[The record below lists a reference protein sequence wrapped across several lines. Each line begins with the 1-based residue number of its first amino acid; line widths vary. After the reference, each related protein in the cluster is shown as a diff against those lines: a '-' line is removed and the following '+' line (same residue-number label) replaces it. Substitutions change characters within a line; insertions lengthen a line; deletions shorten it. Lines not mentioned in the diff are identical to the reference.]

1 MGYRPI
7 SLSSCGPPH
16 DARYSAIWVYE
27 PLGPDLQMIHDV
39 PKPVFDSWVEKL
51 RKRKYVLTHVT
62 VTGAEEEAIFAGVME
77 EDRKPNKTVWTLDC
91 GIKNW
96 EPFLTRTESG
106 LKMKTQG
113 FSSYGTPDNRTYCIL
128 RHENRGN
135 ENVALYADLK
145 EEDFQ
150 QVFTG
155 EITKPFW
162 RPKKLFMSND
172 LEIAGLFTDTSVGD
186 WYSDTHLNET
196 ALEATI
202 KEQTSKGLTL
212 TGIQGGVR
220 EGEEFYNV
228 IFQELLE
235 PKTRHWHATGKETE
249 FLRMHKSLDSIMEKF
264 MKTNGV
270 RQAQVAIASR
280 GVIMAERAYTWA
292 EDDREIVATND
303 TFLLAS
309 VSKMFTTA
317 AINHLI
323 NRGKLSLRTKVYKR
337 LGYFDAKDE
346 RAKNITVKN
355 LLEHKGGYDRREAGE
370 DISVDFNKV
379 TMSLLTKGNRTA
391 TTRDVIEYMLA
402 QPLQFTP
409 GEKKSYSNY
418 GYMLLGYL
426 VSNVTGMPYMDFLE
440 KNIFR
445 GLDVELYKT
454 SPSEH
459 RHDRIIQESRLTG
472 LDTLRPMSNRSVAA
486 VYGGYGAIMEEC
498 SAAFSLKASA
508 STIAKF
514 SGFHVGIQIS
524 YGVAAINDLSSYK
537 LNLFQLNPPPSFIF
551 LGSSLCVGL
560 GMSFSADGDG
570 RLDLKRRVQDMDN
583 DNWKEGHTR
592 VAGQKRFK
600 STANIRIAER
610 LKHITWAWF
619 TFVMSTGGIALLL
632 HSTPHQFR
640 GLQVIGKI
648 YFILTLVLFVTIVS
662 GLVFRFM
669 KTPYAL
675 RNSLMHPT
683 ESLFFPC
690 SLLSLATIIANATVY
705 GIPAAGPW
713 LATALRVCFWLYA
726 GLSIFSAIVQF
737 YVLFTGAHLP
747 IHSMTPAW
755 ILPVF
760 PAMLT
765 GTLASALMS
774 SQSPEHRMS
783 MLVAGLAFQGLGWT
797 VSLFMYPLYLGRLM
811 QDGLPAPAMRPGM
824 FIAVGPAG
832 YTAVAIIGMSR
843 SLPEGYGYFATYP
856 MANEILR
863 VLALWTG
870 VWIWC
875 VGFWF
880 LGFSLFAVLASALR
894 WKLKF
899 SMSWWAFVFP
909 NIGFTLAT
917 AYIGEELQSEGIKW
931 VSSAMTIL
939 LVIMWF
945 VVLYGMI
952 SAVIRRKLLWPGR
965 DGDES

>member
-1 MGYRPI
+1 
-7 SLSSCGPPH
+7 
-16 DARYSAIWVYE
+16 
-27 PLGPDLQMIHDV
+27 
-39 PKPVFDSWVEKL
+39 
-51 RKRKYVLTHVT
+51 
-62 VTGAEEEAIFAGVME
+62 
-77 EDRKPNKTVWTLDC
+77 
-91 GIKNW
+91 
-96 EPFLTRTESG
+96 
-106 LKMKTQG
+106 
-113 FSSYGTPDNRTYCIL
+113 
-128 RHENRGN
+128 
-135 ENVALYADLK
+135 
-145 EEDFQ
+145 
-150 QVFTG
+150 
-155 EITKPFW
+155 
-162 RPKKLFMSND
+162 
-172 LEIAGLFTDTSVGD
+172 
-186 WYSDTHLNET
+186 
-196 ALEATI
+196 
-202 KEQTSKGLTL
+202 
-212 TGIQGGVR
+212 
-220 EGEEFYNV
+220 
-228 IFQELLE
+228 
-235 PKTRHWHATGKETE
+235 
-249 FLRMHKSLDSIMEKF
+249 
-264 MKTNGV
+264 
-270 RQAQVAIASR
+270 
-280 GVIMAERAYTWA
+280 
-292 EDDREIVATND
+292 
-303 TFLLAS
+303 
-309 VSKMFTTA
+309 
-317 AINHLI
+317 
-323 NRGKLSLRTKVYKR
+323 
-337 LGYFDAKDE
+337 
-346 RAKNITVKN
+346 
-355 LLEHKGGYDRREAGE
+355 
-370 DISVDFNKV
+370 
-379 TMSLLTKGNRTA
+379 
-391 TTRDVIEYMLA
+391 
-402 QPLQFTP
+402 
-409 GEKKSYSNY
+409 
-418 GYMLLGYL
+418 
-426 VSNVTGMPYMDFLE
+426 
-440 KNIFR
+440 
-445 GLDVELYKT
+445 
-454 SPSEH
+454 
-459 RHDRIIQESRLTG
+459 
-472 LDTLRPMSNRSVAA
+472 
-486 VYGGYGAIMEEC
+486 
-498 SAAFSLKASA
+498 
-508 STIAKF
+508 
-514 SGFHVGIQIS
+514 
-524 YGVAAINDLSSYK
+524 
-537 LNLFQLNPPPSFIF
+537 
-551 LGSSLCVGL
+551 
-560 GMSFSADGDG
+560 MSFSADGDG

-592 VAGQKRFK
+592 VAGQKHFR
-600 STANIRIAER
+600 STANVRIVER

-669 KTPYAL
+669 NTAYSL

-690 SLLSLATIIANATVY
+690 SLLSVATIIANATVY
-705 GIPAAGPW
+705 GIPATGPW

-726 GLSIFSAIVQF
+726 GLSILSAIVQF

-783 MLVAGLAFQGLGWT
+783 MLVAGLTFQGLGWT

-880 LGFSLFAVLASALR
+880 LGFSLFAVLTSALR

>member
-1 MGYRPI
+1 
-7 SLSSCGPPH
+7 
-16 DARYSAIWVYE
+16 
-27 PLGPDLQMIHDV
+27 
-39 PKPVFDSWVEKL
+39 
-51 RKRKYVLTHVT
+51 
-62 VTGAEEEAIFAGVME
+62 
-77 EDRKPNKTVWTLDC
+77 
-91 GIKNW
+91 
-96 EPFLTRTESG
+96 
-106 LKMKTQG
+106 
-113 FSSYGTPDNRTYCIL
+113 
-128 RHENRGN
+128 
-135 ENVALYADLK
+135 
-145 EEDFQ
+145 
-150 QVFTG
+150 
-155 EITKPFW
+155 
-162 RPKKLFMSND
+162 
-172 LEIAGLFTDTSVGD
+172 
-186 WYSDTHLNET
+186 
-196 ALEATI
+196 
-202 KEQTSKGLTL
+202 
-212 TGIQGGVR
+212 
-220 EGEEFYNV
+220 
-228 IFQELLE
+228 
-235 PKTRHWHATGKETE
+235 
-249 FLRMHKSLDSIMEKF
+249 
-264 MKTNGV
+264 
-270 RQAQVAIASR
+270 
-280 GVIMAERAYTWA
+280 
-292 EDDREIVATND
+292 
-303 TFLLAS
+303 
-309 VSKMFTTA
+309 
-317 AINHLI
+317 
-323 NRGKLSLRTKVYKR
+323 
-337 LGYFDAKDE
+337 
-346 RAKNITVKN
+346 
-355 LLEHKGGYDRREAGE
+355 
-370 DISVDFNKV
+370 
-379 TMSLLTKGNRTA
+379 
-391 TTRDVIEYMLA
+391 
-402 QPLQFTP
+402 
-409 GEKKSYSNY
+409 
-418 GYMLLGYL
+418 
-426 VSNVTGMPYMDFLE
+426 
-440 KNIFR
+440 
-445 GLDVELYKT
+445 
-454 SPSEH
+454 
-459 RHDRIIQESRLTG
+459 
-472 LDTLRPMSNRSVAA
+472 
-486 VYGGYGAIMEEC
+486 
-498 SAAFSLKASA
+498 
-508 STIAKF
+508 
-514 SGFHVGIQIS
+514 
-524 YGVAAINDLSSYK
+524 
-537 LNLFQLNPPPSFIF
+537 
-551 LGSSLCVGL
+551 
-560 GMSFSADGDG
+560 MSFSADGDG

-592 VAGQKRFK
+592 VAGQKHFR
-600 STANIRIAER
+600 STANVRIVER

-669 KTPYAL
+669 KTANAL

-690 SLLSLATIIANATVY
+690 SLLSAATIIANATVY
-705 GIPAAGPW
+705 GIPATGPW

-726 GLSIFSAIVQF
+726 GLSILSAIVQF

-765 GTLASALMS
+765 GTLASTLMS

-783 MLVAGLAFQGLGWT
+783 MLVAGLTFQGLGWT

-856 MANEILR
+856 MASEILR

-880 LGFSLFAVLASALR
+880 LGFSLFAVLTSALR